1 MYEII
6 FGSRRF
12 CGFLK
17 FRPNLRKF
25 MTFKIWKAPF
35 ERKIFWFPLFGKV
48 DAIFVVILRFFSGY
62 VVILCY
68 FPPKPLQ
75 SLCPR
80 NIWFWPIHKSKFLM
94 KRVSFCHSRKFIPK
108 ISQSFRKSF
117 CRRKVRSLCPKVS
130 FFSIYL
136 LLTYDY
142 LCNEMSFM
150 PYSITN
156 SIKIIKCGYTVI
168 LRMLE

>member
-1 MYEII
+1 MYEIT
-6 FGSRRF
+6 FGSRTF

-25 MTFKIWKAPF
+25 TTFKIWKVPF
-35 ERKIFWFPLFGKV
+35 EREIFWCPSLGKV
-48 DAIFVVILRFFSGY
+48 DAIFLTFCGFFSGH
-62 VVILCY
+62 VAIMCY
-68 FPPKPLQ
+68 PPPPQPLQ
-75 SLCPR
+75 NLCPC

-108 ISQSFRKSF
+108 ISQNLRKSF
-117 CRRKVRSLCPKVS
+117 CQRKFLPLCPRVLIS
-130 FFSIYL
+130 FSIYL

-142 LCNEMSFM
+142 PCTEMSFM

-156 SIKIIKCGYTVI
+156 SIKII
-168 LRMLE
+168 